1 MIHVAYRHKIFRRET
16 KDSRVAVVERHL
28 HTYVAFTS
36 LSAVRFSHFA
46 MGIFHHSSRVTQ
58 AVQLCTA
65 NSRTFRK
72 REEAQSFALTH
83 ISNTTNCRY
92 ISAFHSPSPVLRL
105 RLHRLS
111 INAQNK
117 EQNMAIMGIFSYN
130 LVHKKKCL
138 FLDAALSLCKKP

>member
-1 MIHVAYRHKIFRRET
+1 MYPGKYFLHVANRYKIFRRET

-46 MGIFHHSSRVTQ
+46 MVIFNHSSRVTQ

-65 NSRTFRK
+65 NSRTFKK

-105 RLHRLS
+105 HRLS

-117 EQNMAIMGIFSYN
+117 EQSMAIMGIFSYN
-130 LVHKKKCL
+130 LVHKKK
-138 FLDAALSLCKKP
+138 